1 MTAPI
6 RLNIAVV
13 YCIHKYK
20 VENAGQFS
28 SIIYIYISRS
38 WVQQTILQNDRT
50 PAAII
55 RFSEFFGIGYF
66 GDKKQRVIAPI
77 FDLRYNAERGWEKIM
92 ANQQQQEVP
101 IFHIIFVELAARYEF
116 IAHPIEMSS
125 ERINYVLYRSSS
137 GLSSLN
143 KFKSDYGSAMT
154 YIKFGWHD
162 LTKPHKFDV
171 LPYYA
176 AVDSIEF
183 KKAEDIKPGM
193 LVDQI
198 RKS

>member
-1 MTAPI
+1 MRSDRIPSPI
-6 RLNIAVV
+6 V
-13 YCIHKYK
+13 
-20 VENAGQFS
+20 
-28 SIIYIYISRS
+28 
-38 WVQQTILQNDRT
+38 
-50 PAAII
+50 
-55 RFSEFFGIGYF
+55 RFSEFLGIGYF

-77 FDLRYNAERGWEKIM
+77 FDLYSNAKRGWEKVM
-92 ANQQQQEVP
+92 SGQQQQQTP
-101 IFHIIFVELAARYEF
+101 IFHTVFVEHPTRYEF
-116 IAHPIEMSS
+116 IAHPIEMDS
-125 ERINYVLYRSSS
+125 ERINYVLYRSSFS
-137 GLSSLN
+137 LSTLN
-143 KFKSDYGSAMT
+143 RFKSDYSGEMT

-183 KKAEDIKPGM
+183 KKPGDIEPGR

>member
-1 MTAPI
+1 
-6 RLNIAVV
+6 V
-13 YCIHKYK
+13 Y
-20 VENAGQFS
+20 
-28 SIIYIYISRS
+28 YIYRSR
-38 WVQQTILQNDRT
+38 VQQTILQNDRT
-50 PAAII
+50 SVPII
-55 RFSEFFGIGYF
+55 RFSEFLGIGYF

-77 FDLRYNAERGWEKIM
+77 FDLHSNAERGWEKVM
-92 ANQQQQEVP
+92 ANQQQEIP
-101 IFHIIFVELAARYEF
+101 IFHAVFVEHPTRYEF

-137 GLSSLN
+137 SLSSLS
-143 KFKSDYGSAMT
+143 KFKSDYGSGMT

-171 LPYYA
+171 LPYFA

-183 KKAEDIKPGM
+183 KKADDIKPGM

>member
-1 MTAPI
+1 
-6 RLNIAVV
+6 
-13 YCIHKYK
+13 
-20 VENAGQFS
+20 
-28 SIIYIYISRS
+28 
-38 WVQQTILQNDRT
+38 
-50 PAAII
+50 
-55 RFSEFFGIGYF
+55 
-66 GDKKQRVIAPI
+66 
-77 FDLRYNAERGWEKIM
+77 M
-92 ANQQQQEVP
+92 ASQQQQGVP
-101 IFHIIFVELAARYEF
+101 ILHTIFVEHTARYEF

-137 GLSSLN
+137 SLSSLN
-143 KFKSDYGSAMT
+143 KFKSDYGSGMT

-183 KKAEDIKPGM
+183 KKADDIKPGM

>member
-1 MTAPI
+1 M
-6 RLNIAVV
+6 
-13 YCIHKYK
+13 
-20 VENAGQFS
+20 
-28 SIIYIYISRS
+28 
-38 WVQQTILQNDRT
+38 QNDRASN
-50 PAAII
+50 PIS
-55 RFSEFFGIGYF
+55 RFSEFLGIGYF

-77 FDLRYNAERGWEKIM
+77 FDLYSNAERGWEKVM
-92 ANQQQQEVP
+92 AGQKQHGVP
-101 IFHIIFVELAARYEF
+101 ILHTIFVEHTARYEF

-137 GLSSLN
+137 SLASLK
-143 KFKSDYGSAMT
+143 KFKSDYGGGMT

-183 KKAEDIKPGM
+183 KKADDIKPGM

>member
-1 MTAPI
+1 M
-6 RLNIAVV
+6 
-13 YCIHKYK
+13 
-20 VENAGQFS
+20 
-28 SIIYIYISRS
+28 
-38 WVQQTILQNDRT
+38 QNDKT
-50 PAAII
+50 SASSII
-55 RFSEFFGIGYF
+55 RFSEFLGIGYF

-77 FDLRYNAERGWEKIM
+77 FDLYSNAERGWKKVM
-92 ANQQQQEVP
+92 ANQQRHGVP
-101 IFHIIFVELAARYEF
+101 ILHTIFVEHAARYEF

-137 GLSSLN
+137 SLSSLN
-143 KFKSDYGSAMT
+143 KFKSDYGSGMT

-183 KKAEDIKPGM
+183 KKAEDIKPGV

>member
-1 MTAPI
+1 M
-6 RLNIAVV
+6 
-13 YCIHKYK
+13 
-20 VENAGQFS
+20 
-28 SIIYIYISRS
+28 
-38 WVQQTILQNDRT
+38 QNDRASN
-50 PAAII
+50 PIS
-55 RFSEFFGIGYF
+55 RFSEFLGIGYF

-77 FDLRYNAERGWEKIM
+77 FDLYSNAERGWEKVM
-92 ANQQQQEVP
+92 AGQKQEVP
-101 IFHIIFVELAARYEF
+101 IFHTIFVEHPTRYEF

-125 ERINYVLYRSSS
+125 ERINYVIYRSSS
-137 GLSSLN
+137 SLSSLN
-143 KFKSDYGSAMT
+143 KFKSDYGSGRT

-171 LPYYA
+171 LPHYA

-183 KKAEDIKPGM
+183 KKADDIKPGM

>member
-1 MTAPI
+1 
-6 RLNIAVV
+6 
-13 YCIHKYK
+13 
-20 VENAGQFS
+20 
-28 SIIYIYISRS
+28 
-38 WVQQTILQNDRT
+38 LQNDRT
-50 PAAII
+50 PTPII
-55 RFSEFFGIGYF
+55 RFSEFLGIGYF

-77 FDLRYNAERGWEKIM
+77 FDLHYNAKRGWEKVM
-92 ANQQQQEVP
+92 ASQQQEEVP
-101 IFHIIFVELAARYEF
+101 IFHTIFVEHPTRYEF
-116 IAHPIEMSS
+116 IAHPTEMNS

-137 GLSSLN
+137 SLSSLN
-143 KFKSDYGSAMT
+143 KFKSDYSNGMMT

-183 KKAEDIKPGM
+183 KNADDIKPGM

>member
-1 MTAPI
+1 M
-6 RLNIAVV
+6 
-13 YCIHKYK
+13 
-20 VENAGQFS
+20 
-28 SIIYIYISRS
+28 
-38 WVQQTILQNDRT
+38 VQQAILQNDGT
-50 PAAII
+50 SAAIV
-55 RFSEFFGIGYF
+55 RFSEFLGIGYF

-77 FDLRYNAERGWEKIM
+77 FDLRYNAERGWEKVM
-92 ANQQQQEVP
+92 ASQQQEVS
-101 IFHIIFVELAARYEF
+101 IFHTVFVEHPARYEF
-116 IAHPIEMSS
+116 IAHPVEMSS

-137 GLSSLN
+137 SRASLN
-143 KFKSDYGSAMT
+143 KFKSDYSGGMT

-171 LPYYA
+171 LPQYA

-183 KKAEDIKPGM
+183 KKADEIKPGT